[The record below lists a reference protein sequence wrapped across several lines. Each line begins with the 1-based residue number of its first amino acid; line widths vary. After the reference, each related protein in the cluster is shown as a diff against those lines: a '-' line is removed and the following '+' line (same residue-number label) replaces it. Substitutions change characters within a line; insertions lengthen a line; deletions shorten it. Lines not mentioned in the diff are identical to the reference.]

1 MTEAQITARA
11 AEMAEQFWVE
21 VEAHLAW
28 QIAQCRAELPTQR
41 RMPDQ
46 PPLHDHPTWRD
57 WPPIPYNAIADPTS

>member
-1 MTEAQITARA
+1 MTEAQSTARA

-21 VEAHLAW
+21 VEAHLGS
-28 QIAQCRAELPTQR
+28 QIEQCRDGLPTQR